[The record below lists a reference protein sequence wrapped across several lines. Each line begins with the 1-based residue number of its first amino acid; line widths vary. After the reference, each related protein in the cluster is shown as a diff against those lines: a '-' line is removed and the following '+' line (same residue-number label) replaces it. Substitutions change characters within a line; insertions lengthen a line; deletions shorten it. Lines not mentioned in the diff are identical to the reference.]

1 MKTDVNISN
10 LLSSSL
16 LILFLITLFSC
27 QKIEFPDP
35 GTLPKGLQGYWVE
48 TSKGVD
54 TIIFSSNKD
63 TGGFYLARGRDYYN
77 GHLLPKIG
85 SAPYAYII
93 KKDSIHVVSGM
104 YSTFLGIN
112 YYFKFNEPS
121 LTIKIGKFCKYIDV
135 NQSILTFRKIQ

>member
-1 MKTDVNISN
+1 MKTNAITST
-10 LLSSSL
+10 LSFL
-16 LILFLITLFSC
+16 FFILILVALYSC

-35 GTLPKGLQGYWVE
+35 STLPKGLQGSWVE
-48 TSKGVD
+48 TSKGTD
-54 TIIFSSNKD
+54 TIIFGSNKD
-63 TGGFYLARGRDYYN
+63 TGGFYLARGRGYYN

-93 KKDSIHVVSGM
+93 KKDSIHIVSGL
-104 YSTFLGIN
+104 YSTYLGLN

-135 NQSILTFRKIQ
+135 DKPTLTFRKIK